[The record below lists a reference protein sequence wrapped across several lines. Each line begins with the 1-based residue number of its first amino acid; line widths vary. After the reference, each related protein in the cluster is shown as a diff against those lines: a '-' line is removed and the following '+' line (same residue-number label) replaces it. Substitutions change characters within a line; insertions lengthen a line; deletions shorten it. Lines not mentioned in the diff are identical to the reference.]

1 MKKTYRLIAILTSL
15 LIPFSALASDWEWT
29 TEPTPGSQNE
39 VVTEDGDTVQD
50 YSNGTLSNAIILS
63 EVMPNPEGTDND
75 TEWIE
80 LYNTGT
86 INVDLGNWTLDDE
99 EGGSSPYTFPT
110 GTMIEAQD
118 FLVIYREFSKISL
131 NNDTDEIRL
140 FDFEGTIQDSVT
152 YDGSPE
158 GQSYARISL
167 EAPLSKK
174 TALARLIPTAHAES
188 WYEAPWEWTQ
198 DITQGK
204 TNPIYHAISGTV
216 LNWIPFEDQI
226 QIENNDQ
233 ILTISLAA
241 LNLNPE
247 LKQSIFSVG
256 NQIQGYATVTDNKFE
271 LKRFEEILTPPPST
285 SSTHSKKNIYSILML
300 ICGSAILVIR
310 KKSKHKVARTL
321 KLG

>member
-15 LIPFSALASDWEWT
+15 LIPFSALANDWEWT
-29 TEPTPGSQNE
+29 TKPTPGSQNE
-39 VVTEDGDTVQD
+39 VVSEDGDTMQD

-86 INVDLGNWTLDDE
+86 INVDLGNWALDDE

-140 FDFEGTIQDSVT
+140 FDFEGTIQDSVI

-167 EAPLSKK
+167 EAPANKK
-174 TALARLIPTAHAES
+174 SALARLIPTAHAEA

-198 DITQGK
+198 DITQGT

-216 LNWIPFEDQI
+216 LEWIPFKDQI
-226 QIENNDQ
+226 QIQNNDQ
-233 ILTISLAA
+233 ILTISLSA

-247 LKQSIFSVG
+247 LKQSIFNVG
-256 NQIQGYATVTDNKFE
+256 NQIQGYATVTDNHFE
-271 LKRFEEILTPPPST
+271 LKRFEEIVTAPLSNTSPSRKNLYLTLT
-285 SSTHSKKNIYSILML
+285 L
-300 ICGSAILVIR
+300 ICGGTILLIR
-310 KKSKHKVARTL
+310 KKSKQKVAKTF